1 MPSISF
7 SASVAPSI
15 CNVKERVGS
24 LLSLDSLGEIEI
36 KEVWSMRKINMIE
49 QYEGLLL
56 ISVVALY
63 TYR

>member
-1 MPSISF
+1 MSK
-7 SASVAPSI
+7 
-15 CNVKERVGS
+15 NGVGS
-24 LLSLDSLGEIEI
+24 LLSLDSMGEIEI